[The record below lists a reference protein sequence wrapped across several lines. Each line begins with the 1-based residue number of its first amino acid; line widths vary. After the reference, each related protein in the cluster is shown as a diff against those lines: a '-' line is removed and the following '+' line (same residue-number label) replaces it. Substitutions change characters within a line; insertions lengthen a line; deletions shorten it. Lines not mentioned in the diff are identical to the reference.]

1 MRRFFTHT
9 HIRVYRDMSLL
20 AIYRSTCVCSLNSR
34 YYDKV
39 TSLVIIYGLLVRC
52 ASLQLYAHIHTHTH
66 ARQLSCP
73 HAKGPH
79 HSNAIINLPLWDRV
93 RARTPKTSPQ
103 TSEISKSTKFTT
115 KNDKPAWLQC
125 GSICWKH
132 IDFGSISAFSHNIWA
147 VAFRLPLSSV
157 SRIDELIGIRLHTIY
172 LIDSSTK
179 RRTKVVG
186 ITEEVSCGGR
196 LLASFSVHTH
206 SIAGVWEM
214 TL

>member
-115 KNDKPAWLQC
+115 KNDNRHGCSAAANVE
-125 GSICWKH
+125 ST
-132 IDFGSISAFSHNIWA
+132 SISAQSAPLATIFGL
-147 VAFRLPLSSV
+147 LPFGCL
-157 SRIDELIGIRLHTIY
+157 
-172 LIDSSTK
+172 
-179 RRTKVVG
+179 
-186 ITEEVSCGGR
+186 
-196 LLASFSVHTH
+196 
-206 SIAGVWEM
+206 
-214 TL
+214 